1 MKKKI
6 KIENNNLLNWKIEL
20 ITIFI
25 LFMITIV
32 WQIISGFIVIKK
44 EKSGKKI
51 LILLIVSLLFFL
63 FAIIIFAIVEIILG
77 FVS

>member
-1 MKKKI
+1 MI
-6 KIENNNLLNWKIEL
+6 WKIEL
-20 ITIFI
+20 ITIII
-25 LFMITIV
+25 LFMITIA
-32 WQIISGFIVIKK
+32 WQIISGFIVFKK

-51 LILLIVSLLFFL
+51 LILLIVPLLFFL

>member
-1 MKKKI
+1 M
-6 KIENNNLLNWKIEL
+6 NWKIEL

-32 WQIISGFIVIKK
+32 WQIISGFIVFKK

-51 LILLIVSLLFFL
+51 LILLIVPLLFFL
-63 FAIIIFAIVEIILG
+63 FAIIIFAIVKIILD